1 MCFSIRFRK
10 LTNAAHNLDAD
21 ICSVNNLFAP
31 WIRQIDITQYCTN
44 KSFIPT
50 TTPKEVYRYSDSM
63 LKCFPKNFLKVT
75 QKFILYSKI
84 LLIIHNN
91 EDGRSHTNTGVNMR
105 IDDSLEEREDK
116 IEDQIDSKY
125 VYRVPLK
132 YFCNLGKINFP
143 TKIDLKILCT
153 LQTNM
158 KQLFKSKKTVDLLV
172 EKF

>member
-1 MCFSIRFRK
+1 M
-10 LTNAAHNLDAD
+10 
-21 ICSVNNLFAP
+21 
-31 WIRQIDITQYCTN
+31 
-44 KSFIPT
+44 
-50 TTPKEVYRYSDSM
+50 
-63 LKCFPKNFLKVT
+63 T
-75 QKFILYSKI
+75 QKFILYSKMP
-84 LLIIHNN
+84 LIIHNN

-116 IEDQIDSKY
+116 IADQIDSKY
-125 VYRVPLK
+125 VNGVPLK